1 MRFVWDPEK
10 AERNRSK
17 HGVTF
22 DEAVTVFFDPL
33 AVTFE
38 DAEHSFEEPRLIT
51 IGYSTDQRLLLVSH
65 TEQSDT
71 IRTISAR
78 QATPRERKRHE
89 SQENK

>member
-51 IGYSTDQRLLLVSH
+51 IRLL
-65 TEQSDT
+65 D
-71 IRTISAR
+71 RSATASCFAHR
-78 QATPRERKRHE
+78 AKRYNSNH
-89 SQENK
+89 